1 MQKTIEGM
9 QRLVWEPKEVRR
21 EVQKQGVNVIP
32 ANFYSSV
39 PSIDE
44 IETSFEYKEGAPPYL
59 NESIFNAG
67 RLREFLAELI
77 PFAHAF
83 EPPTQGDEKTCAD
96 GFFWENGQF
105 TSCDAMAYYAF
116 IRKVKP
122 KHIVE
127 IGSGFSTLVAI
138 EALKANGAGR
148 ITCIEP
154 FPRPFLENRGDIELL
169 QVKAQDVTPEQLNS
183 MLEDGDVVFIDST
196 HTVKTGSDCL
206 HIYLRLLPAIKKNV
220 YVHIHD
226 IFLPFGL
233 PQHWLLDLQI
243 YWTEQYLVA
252 AWLQDNPKTTV
263 LYGSMY
269 HRHFNKG
276 LMDDLMHG
284 RFQTKGASFWI
295 DYRGDL

>member
-1 MQKTIEGM
+1 MERTIIEMQK
-9 QRLVWEPKEVRR
+9 LVWEKKEVRR
-21 EVQKQGVNVIP
+21 EIQKQGINVIP
-32 ANFYSSV
+32 ANYYSSV

-44 IETSFEYKEGAPPYL
+44 IEQSFEYQDGDPPYL
-59 NESIFNAG
+59 NTIVFNAD
-67 RLREFLAELI
+67 RLREFLTMLI
-77 PFAHAF
+77 PFAAEF
-83 EPPTQGDEKTCAD
+83 SPPSSGDEKTCSA
-96 GFFWENGQF
+96 FFWDNSQF

-116 IRKVKP
+116 IRKMKP

-138 EALKANGAGR
+138 EALKANGTGR

-154 FPRPFLENRGDIELL
+154 FPRSFLMEREDIDLRRI
-169 QVKAQDVTPEQLNS
+169 KAQDVTSDQLNS
-183 MLEDGDVVFIDST
+183 LLDDGDVLFIDST

-206 HIYLRLLPAIKKNV
+206 HIYLRLLPAIRKNV

-252 AWLQDNPKTTV
+252 AWLQDNPKTKV
-263 LYGSMY
+263 LFGSMY

-276 LMDDLMHG
+276 LMDDLIHG
-284 RFQTKGASFWI
+284 RYQMKGASFWLE
-295 DYRGDL
+295 YRGAL